1 MKRQQKHSIGAL
13 FQNRSRRNPK
23 APKMTGKLT
32 LDPATFEFLMN
43 LYESGDPVELS
54 LCAWNNIASDS
65 GMPYLTIKA
74 QIPAHLSAS
83 HDADL
88 MAFLSDDD
96 A

>member
-13 FQNRSRRNPK
+13 FQNRTRRHPK

-32 LDPATFEFLMN
+32 LDPETFEFLMN

-54 LCAWNNIASDS
+54 LCAWNNIASET

-74 QIPAHLSAS
+74 QIPPHLSAS
-83 HDADL
+83 HDTDL
-88 MAFLSDDD
+88 LPFLSHED

>member
-1 MKRQQKHSIGAL
+1 MKRQPNHSIGAL
-13 FQNRSRRNPK
+13 FQNQARRHPK

-32 LDPATFEFLMN
+32 LDPETFEFLMN
-43 LYESGDPVELS
+43 VYESGEPVELN

-74 QIPAHLSAS
+74 QIPPHLSAS

-88 MAFLSDDD
+88 MPFLSNEN